1 MVCNG
6 GGGERS
12 AQSSFRIVPPPHS
25 AAYHPRSHPSRLNRT
40 KANAKAKTSQ
50 EWRTLLC
57 MTRDVFLGLAE
68 LV

>member
-1 MVCNG
+1 MGAG
-6 GGGERS
+6 GRCS

-25 AAYHPRSHPSRLNRT
+25 AAYHPRSHPSRLNGT
-40 KANAKAKTSQ
+40 KANAKTQNSQ

-57 MTRDVFLGLAE
+57 MIRDVFLGLVE

>member
-6 GGGERS
+6 GGGGVLRP
-12 AQSSFRIVPPPHS
+12 ILLPHRPS
-25 AAYHPRSHPSRLNRT
+25 TALRRLSPSIHPSRLNGT
-40 KANAKAKTSQ
+40 KVNAKTQNSQ

-57 MTRDVFLGLAE
+57 MIRDVFLGLVE